1 MVSNSRTGDPLTP
14 TSCFCSEPWHLSP
27 NRRPVIVQCRCNL
40 RPNFPELD
48 VCYLISPARGTS
60 TYVGWTRKEPWFR
73 CEQHNGVH
81 AGGTARLAAKRPWHV
96 VAFVFG
102 FRACGGVSVQH
113 CARRFESAWQLGWWC
128 PSLSW
133 HPRYQTP
140 CHGVKAKL
148 EVLKALLTSP
158 SWVAHQLEV
167 RIVRSSHGGMRDAH
181 ARRRENKYR
190 AHLHPY
196 PVTTVDHL

>member
-1 MVSNSRTGDPLTP
+1 MGLPPTWAGRGRSRGFVVSSIMECMPEAPRRT
-14 TSCFCSEPWHLSP
+14 
-27 NRRPVIVQCRCNL
+27 
-40 RPNFPELD
+40 
-48 VCYLISPARGTS
+48 
-60 TYVGWTRKEPWFR
+60 
-73 CEQHNGVH
+73 
-81 AGGTARLAAKRPWHV
+81 RLAAKRPWHV

-113 CARRFESAWQLGWWC
+113 CARRFEAAWQLGWWC